1 MQELALIQPRIMLEG
16 EAAGETG
23 RSRLDREF
31 EAHLTECGPLAF
43 RVAHGVLRNVADA
56 EDVAQEAL
64 LRAYRKFDRL
74 QDAKRFRGW
83 LVRITFRLA
92 LDRWRAA
99 RRRERRETEWSL
111 PERRPAPPSTEEI
124 AATSEFQAR
133 LERAL
138 GELPE
143 KFRTV
148 LLLTAIQ
155 GYTLE
160 EVAGMLEA
168 PVGTVKSRLF
178 LARKQLAEKLR

>member
-1 MQELALIQPRIMLEG
+1 MQELALIQPGRMLDA
-16 EAAGETG
+16 EAAGEAE
-23 RSRLDREF
+23 RSRLHREF
-31 EAHLTECGPLAF
+31 ETRLAECGPLAF
-43 RVAHGVLRNVADA
+43 RVAQGVLRNAADA

-74 QDAKRFRGW
+74 KDATRFRGW

-111 PERRPAPPSTEEI
+111 PEQRPAPPSTEEI

-138 GELPE
+138 DELPE
-143 KFRTV
+143 KFRIVV
-148 LLLTAIQ
+148 LLAAIQ

-160 EVAGMLEA
+160 EVAGMLEVPA
-168 PVGTVKSRLF
+168 GTVKSRLF
-178 LARKQLAEKLR
+178 FARKQLVEKLK